1 MGLPGGLK
9 RVFYRACP
17 CVTV

>member
-1 MGLPGGLK
+1 MGLPGGLE
-9 RVFYRACP
+9 RVFYRVCP